1 MIAVTPTIETERL
14 RLRGWRNGDLAP
26 LAAFYAFD
34 PGSAWVGGPLD
45 ETEAWRRLMSFAGH
59 WSLNGYGLFAI
70 ESKDSRAWIGWCG
83 LWKPVDFP
91 ETELG
96 WTLVEAARGK
106 GYVAEAAPGARAAPT
121 GAPRLFRRS
130 SATSSPATSPRNASP
145 NASAAR
151 TRAISRSVA
160 SRPRSGGIRHPHRDA
175 LR

>member
-70 ESKDSRAWIGWCG
+70 ESKDSSAWIGWCG

-96 WTLVEAARGK
+96 WALVEDARGK
-106 GYVAEAAPGARAAPT
+106 GYVTEAATAARNFAYE
-121 GAPRLFRRS
+121 
-130 SATSSPATSPRNASP
+130 
-145 NASAAR
+145 SAAVPTLVSYIKPGNKPSQR
-151 TRAISRSVA
+151 VA
-160 SRPRSGGIRHPHRDA
+160 ERLGCKHEGNIEIRGFTAEVWRHPPPA
-175 LR
+175 S